1 MTISRL
7 LLCLIW
13 LGLGAGLLDAATL
26 VDGPRAEIRSNSIAQ
41 ISWRTDVPTGARVQF
56 GPLGKKADLR
66 ASGPVGT
73 NHTVLLTNLLAG
85 TGYRYTVGSARQVF
99 ATNVFVMPGRGPAAG
114 AATNSAAGGI
124 TNRPPTASEPAPP
137 ARMTWGQLDSLADH
151 FDRHGGDFGAR
162 DAEHYAR
169 LAWEF
174 RQRARREGLPAK
186 QDEGGVI
193 RVFEASSRSFAAYN
207 RDGTTRTFFKPRSAD
222 YFARQPGQP
231 VNLKQLEFRR

>member
-1 MTISRL
+1 
-7 LLCLIW
+7 
-13 LGLGAGLLDAATL
+13 
-26 VDGPRAEIRSNSIAQ
+26 
-41 ISWRTDVPTGARVQF
+41 
-56 GPLGKKADLR
+56 
-66 ASGPVGT
+66 
-73 NHTVLLTNLLAG
+73 
-85 TGYRYTVGSARQVF
+85 
-99 ATNVFVMPGRGPAAG
+99 
-114 AATNSAAGGI
+114 
-124 TNRPPTASEPAPP
+124 
-137 ARMTWGQLDSLADH
+137 MTWGQLDSLADH

-193 RVFEASSRSFAAYN
+193 RVFEARSRSFAAYN